1 MYQIARVD
9 KKEHIVLNSGKHITV
24 QNQISTMSADDWEE
38 FIEEWM
44 SHKSSDYYDFERLGG
59 AGDQGRDVVG
69 YVDNP
74 VGNDAYIWDNY
85 QCKHYAAPLSPSKI
99 WKEIGKICYYSFVND
114 YPFPRKYYF
123 IAPLGIGTKLSNLLK
138 KPDDLKKELFEKWE
152 SYCKTDITEISEIEL
167 TDELKEYIGG
177 LDFSAFDKIATIK
190 IIMEHSKTQFHVV
203 RFGVPLPGR
212 PITPEIPKNVGD
224 NEITYVTKLLS
235 AYDSHAEEKITE
247 VHEANNFKPYKNHL
261 KRSRED
267 FSNAEALRNFSRD
280 TMPNGSFD
288 SIQSQVKNGIC
299 DILDSIYTNGFDKV
313 KDAVSEAK
321 KLQLPLTPLTS
332 CLTVNDRGGICHQL
346 ANKDDEVSW
355 CEDE

>member
-1 MYQIARVD
+1 
-9 KKEHIVLNSGKHITV
+9 LNSGKNITV

-38 FIEEWM
+38 FIEEWIT
-44 SHKSSDYYDFERLGG
+44 HKSSDYYDFERLGG

-69 YVDNP
+69 YVDDP

-85 QCKHYAAPLSPSKI
+85 QCKHYAAPLSPAKI
-99 WKEIGKICYYSFVND
+99 WSEIGKICYYSFVKD

-138 KPDDLKKELFEKWE
+138 KPDYLKNKLFENWN
-152 SYCKTDITEISEIEL
+152 SYCRNGITGVGEIEL
-167 TDELKEYIGG
+167 TKELRVYIEN

-190 IIMEHSKTQFHVV
+190 IIIEHSKTQFHVV
-203 RFGVPLPGR
+203 RFGVPLPER
-212 PITPEIPKNVGD
+212 PITPEIFENVGD
-224 NEITYVTKLLS
+224 HEITYVTKLIS
-235 AYDSHAEEKITE
+235 AYDSHAEENITE
-247 VHEANNFKPYKNHL
+247 VCDANNFKTYKKHL

-267 FSNAEALRNFSRD
+267 FANAEILRNFSRD

-288 SIQSQVKNGIC
+288 GIQKQVKNGIS
-299 DILDSIYTNGFDKV
+299 DILDASYISGFDKV

-321 KLQLPLTPLTS
+321 KLQLPITPLTS
-332 CLTVNDRGGICHQL
+332 YITVNDRGGICHQL
-346 ANKDDEVSW
+346 ANNDDEVTW

>member
-1 MYQIARVD
+1 MI
-9 KKEHIVLNSGKHITV
+9 LNSGKHITV
-24 QNQISTMSADDWEE
+24 QNQISTMSADEWEE

-74 VGNDAYIWDNY
+74 VGSDSYIWDNY
-85 QCKHYAAPLSPSKI
+85 QCKHYASPLSPSKI
-99 WKEIGKICYYSFVND
+99 WKEIGKICYFSFVNA

-123 IAPLGIGTKLSNLLK
+123 IAPLGVGTKLSNLLK
-138 KPDDLKKELFEKWE
+138 KPDDLKNGLFENWE
-152 SYCKTDITEISEIEL
+152 SCCKNYITETSEINL
-167 TDELKEYIGG
+167 SVDLKEYIEG

-203 RFGVPLPGR
+203 RFGVPLPDR
-212 PITPEIPKNVGD
+212 PITPEVPEKVGV
-224 NEITYVTKLLS
+224 NEITYVKKLLS
-235 AYDSHAEEKITE
+235 AYNSHSEKNITN
-247 VHEANNFKPYKNHL
+247 VNEANALELYKKHL

-267 FSNAEALRNFSRD
+267 FANAEALRNFSRD
-280 TMPNGSFD
+280 TMPNGSFE
-288 SIQSQVKNGIC
+288 SIQSQVKNGIS
-299 DILDSIYTNGFDKV
+299 DILDSNYENGFDKV

-321 KLQLPLTPLTS
+321 RLQLPITPLTS

-346 ANKDDEVSW
+346 ANKDNEVSW
-355 CEDE
+355 CENE

>member
-1 MYQIARVD
+1 MD